1 MSIPLDEM
9 QELRR
14 PKISGRRPTAEV
26 AIGIGAFAA
35 AAISILVVPSIEGVL
50 GGGLALIMP
59 AIAVIDRR
67 HFIIPNELTAAS
79 FVLGL
84 VNAALRTPEAVM
96 REMVDGSLR
105 AMALAGALLAVRAFY
120 RGLRHREGIGL
131 GDVKLAGVAGAWLD
145 WNMMPLSIDVAAL
158 AALSVYGARSAL
170 RGRPLRPT
178 SRLPFGQFLAPAIW
192 LCWLLET
199 ALFGL

>member
-1 MSIPLDEM
+1 M

-35 AAISILVVPSIEGVL
+35 AATSILVVPSIEG
-50 GGGLALIMP
+50 GLALIMA

-84 VNAALRTPEAVM
+84 LNAALRTPEAVM

>member
-1 MSIPLDEM
+1 MHEI

-14 PKISGRRPTAEV
+14 PKISARRPPAEV
-26 AIGIGAFAA
+26 AIGIGAIAA
-35 AAISILVVPSIEGVL
+35 AAASILVVPSIEGIL
-50 GGGLALIMP
+50 GGGLALSMA
-59 AIAVIDRR
+59 AIAVVDRR
-67 HFIIPNELTAAS
+67 RFVIPNELTGAS
-79 FVLGL
+79 FILGL
-84 VNAALRTPEAVM
+84 VNAALRTPEAAM
-96 REMVDGSLR
+96 RGMVDGTLR
-105 AMALAGALLAVRAFY
+105 AVAFAGALLAVRAFY

-145 WNMMPLSIDVAAL
+145 WNMMPVSIDVAAL
-158 AALSVYGARSAL
+158 AALGVYGARSAL

-199 ALFGL
+199 VLLEL